1 MATTRI
7 MPLHIGKGRTVRR
20 AIRDIIGYV
29 KNPEKTDDGR
39 LVTSYACDSR
49 TEDAEFLL
57 AKRQYIAATGR
68 VRGKD
73 DVIAYH
79 LRQSLKDVTAVLSG
93 EKEHTPRKK
102 PVAAVPAAPKI
113 NLLVDIQAKLQAG
126 KGMGYANWAKTFNLK
141 QMAQTMMYLF
151 EHNLMDYAVLKEK
164 TSLATARS
172 DALSVRIKA
181 AENRMTEI
189 AELRTQIIN
198 YAKTREVYEA
208 YRKAGY
214 SKKFLAEHE
223 GDILLHK
230 AAKAAFDQR
239 GLKKLPK
246 VKELSAEY
254 QELLT
259 EKRKLYPEY
268 RRARDEMRE
277 LLTVKANVDRIM
289 NQDKEKEKKKDRQT
303 DRG

>member
-1 MATTRI
+1 
-7 MPLHIGKGRTVRR
+7 MPL
-20 AIRDIIGYV
+20 
-29 KNPEKTDDGR
+29 
-39 LVTSYACDSR
+39 SR
-49 TEDAEFLL
+49 
-57 AKRQYIAATGR
+57 
-68 VRGKD
+68 
-73 DVIAYH
+73 H
-79 LRQSLKDVTAVLSG
+79 
-93 EKEHTPRKK
+93 P
-102 PVAAVPAAPKI
+102 PKI

-141 QMAQTMMYLF
+141 QMAQTMMYLS

-164 TSLATARS
+164 ASSATAHY
-172 DALSVRIKA
+172 DALAARIKA

-230 AAKAAFDQR
+230 AAKAAFDKR
-239 GLKKLPK
+239 KLKKLPK
-246 VKELSAEY
+246 VKALSAEY
-254 QELLT
+254 QELLA

-268 RRARDEMRE
+268 RRAREEMRE

-289 NQDKEKEKKKDRQT
+289 NQDKEKDKEKDRQT
-303 DRG
+303 DRD

>member
-1 MATTRI
+1 MSS
-7 MPLHIGKGRTVRR
+7 LGKGYTQ
-20 AIRDIIGYV
+20 
-29 KNPEKTDDGR
+29 
-39 LVTSYACDSR
+39 
-49 TEDAEFLL
+49 EDA
-57 AKRQYIAATGR
+57 A
-68 VRGKD
+68 
-73 DVIAYH
+73 
-79 LRQSLKDVTAVLSG
+79 AVLSG
-93 EKEHTPRKK
+93 KKEHTPRKK

-113 NLLVDIQAKLQAG
+113 NLLVDIQAKLQEG
-126 KGMGYANWAKTFNLK
+126 KGMGYVNWAKTFNLK
-141 QMAQTMMYLF
+141 QMAQTMMYLS

-164 TSLATARS
+164 ASSATARY
-172 DALSVRIKA
+172 DALAARIKA

-230 AAKAAFDQR
+230 AAKAAFDKR
-239 GLKKLPK
+239 KLKKLPK

-254 QELLT
+254 QELLA

-268 RRARDEMRE
+268 RRAREEMRE
-277 LLTVKANVDRIM
+277 LLTVKANVDQLLNRW
-289 NQDKEKEKKKDRQT
+289 EKKERILDDSREK
-303 DRG
+303 